1 MAENKKDEI
10 RNIDLEE
17 LDSVTAGLFDLNK
30 LSDEE
35 MYRYLTLK
43 NRFFDLLKLQAQDK
57 CTMDEVLAA
66 QKEVVAYSEE
76 LNAKYPNDPK
86 DVEKK

>member
-1 MAENKKDEI
+1 
-10 RNIDLEE
+10 
-17 LDSVTAGLFDLNK
+17 
-30 LSDEE
+30 
-35 MYRYLTLK
+35 MYRYMTLK